1 MKYPVNPLD
10 PKTFVVCEICK
21 KKFTRIKNNHLLK
34 HNIDLDQYKKIYTDK
49 NIISKFLREKFSITE
64 KNLIKKHGKE
74 IGTQKWKDYCELQ
87 KYVGVKLEYFIE
99 KHGEKEGTKIY
110 KEMLDKKC
118 HNKWFGHSKTANLFF
133 SELDKLIKDQETFF
147 IGKNNEFRVKLTST
161 VYKPISLDYYS
172 LTKNKAIE
180 FYGDYWHGNPLI
192 FKDKNI
198 ILRSGKNI
206 EEKHK
211 EDKLRVDLLK
221 KEHNIDVLIIWELDV
236 KNDRA
241 REIEKCMKFLT

>member
-1 MKYPVNPLD
+1 
-10 PKTFVVCEICK
+10 
-21 KKFTRIKNNHLLK
+21 
-34 HNIDLDQYKKIYTDK
+34 
-49 NIISKFLREKFSITE
+49 
-64 KNLIKKHGKE
+64 
-74 IGTQKWKDYCELQ
+74 
-87 KYVGVKLEYFIE
+87 
-99 KHGEKEGTKIY
+99 
-110 KEMLDKKC
+110 MLDKKC